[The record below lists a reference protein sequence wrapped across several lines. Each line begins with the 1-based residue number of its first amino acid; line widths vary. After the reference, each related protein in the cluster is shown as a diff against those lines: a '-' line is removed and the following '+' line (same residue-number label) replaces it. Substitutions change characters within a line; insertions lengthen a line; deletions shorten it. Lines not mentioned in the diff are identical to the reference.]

1 MQPTWTPEETAIRI
15 AYELSPG
22 LRRLGVSYRQAME
35 NEPTAKALRLHAK
48 AIAKKQE
55 HRQ

>member
-15 AYELSPG
+15 AYELTPG
-22 LRRLGVSYRQAME
+22 LHRRGISYRAAMA
-35 NEPTAKALRLHAK
+35 NEATAKALRAHAK